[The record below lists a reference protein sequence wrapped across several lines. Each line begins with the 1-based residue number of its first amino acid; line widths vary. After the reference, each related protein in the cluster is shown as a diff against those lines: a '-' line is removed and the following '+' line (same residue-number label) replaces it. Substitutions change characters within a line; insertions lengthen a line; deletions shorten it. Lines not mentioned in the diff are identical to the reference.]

1 MRNALRRRFWL
12 EAGMATVT
20 SILFVIT
27 LVQRDWIE
35 IVFGVDP
42 DNRNGTL
49 EWLIVGVLLVVMITL
64 FTLASYEWRRA
75 RAALS

>member
-12 EAGMATVT
+12 ATAVAIVT
-20 SILFVIT
+20 SILLVIT

-49 EWLIVGVLLVVMITL
+49 EWLIIGALLVVTITL

-75 RAALS
+75 RAAIS

>member
-12 EAGMATVT
+12 ETGMAIVT

-42 DNRNGTL
+42 DSHNGDL
-49 EWLIVGVLLVVMITL
+49 EWLIVGALLVVMITL
-64 FTLASYEWRRA
+64 FTLAGYEWRRA
-75 RAALS
+75 RVAIS